1 MSESARESALK
12 ITLLR
17 RSELWKNAAAR
28 TRRLSRNKTDNA
40 QDANAMVDDY
50 RMLAHD
56 VAKVRRL
63 LPDSRAR
70 EYLETA
76 YAQAHSTLYRP
87 AWHPGYALLGLFRDD
102 IPAVVSWLRPHIIW
116 ATALFVLTVITGYL
130 MVHTYPD
137 LIALFASPELI
148 ATVERGQ
155 LWTEG
160 LLNVVPSSV
169 LSLQILTNNIVVS
182 LFAYCAGFLFGLG
195 TLYILGLNG
204 LMLGAVF
211 AFTSLHGLGDDL
223 FTFVVAHGCVEISVM
238 CLSGAAGAAVG
249 EALIRPG
256 HATRAESF
264 QHAAL
269 QSGKL
274 ILACVLLLIGSG
286 LIEGYISPNPAFSLT
301 TRVAIGATYWL
312 FMIALLNGWPFFI
325 WRKLLPAISADI
337 TCAAVCRQAGR
348 RR

>member
-1 MSESARESALK
+1 MNEPAREHALK
-12 ITLLR
+12 VALLQ
-17 RSELWKNAAAR
+17 RSDLWKAAAAR
-28 TRRLSRNKTDNA
+28 GRRLAGKKTD
-40 QDANAMVDDY
+40 DAVDAVRMADDY

-56 VAKVRRL
+56 VAKARRL
-63 LPDSRAR
+63 LPDTRTR
-70 EYLETA
+70 EYLEAA
-76 YAQAHSTLYRP
+76 YSQAHTTLHRA
-87 AWHPGYALLGLFRDD
+87 AWHPGHALLRLFRDE
-102 IPAVVSWLRPHIIW
+102 IPAVVRWLTPHIIW
-116 ATALFVLTVITGYL
+116 ATALFILTVFAGYW
-130 MVHTYPD
+130 MVHVYPD

-211 AFTSLHGLGDDL
+211 AFTSLHGLGNAL
-223 FTFVVAHGCVEISVM
+223 FGFVVAHGCVEISVM

-256 HATRAESF
+256 AATRAESF
-264 QHAAL
+264 RIAAL
-269 QSGKL
+269 SSGKL
-274 ILACVLLLIGSG
+274 IIACVVLLIGSG
-286 LIEGYISPNPAFSLT
+286 LIEGYVSPDPDFALW
-301 TRVAIGATYWL
+301 TRIVIGVAYWLLMVAILKGWL
-312 FMIALLNGWPFFI
+312 F
-325 WRKLLPAISADI
+325 R
-337 TCAAVCRQAGR
+337 RGR
-348 RR
+348 ASPSRPS